1 MTDSL
6 VELRYL
12 SVQIK
17 NIIQYFILKYSD
29 GRTDR
34 YLSRDH
40 IDFLPVYITI
50 TKKFLNRFLR
60 HWFLH

>member
-17 NIIQYFILKYSD
+17 NIIKYFILKYSD
-29 GRTDR
+29 RRTHG
-34 YLSRDH
+34 YLAGDH
-40 IDFLPVYITI
+40 INFLASLY
-50 TKKFLNRFLR
+50 
-60 HWFLH
+60 HH

>member
-6 VELRYL
+6 VKLRYL

-29 GRTDR
+29 RRTDR

-40 IDFLPVYITI
+40 IDFLPVYITLPRSFSI
-50 TKKFLNRFLR
+50 VS
-60 HWFLH
+60 

>member
-1 MTDSL
+1 MTDFL

-29 GRTDR
+29 RRTDR
-34 YLSRDH
+34 YLAGDH
-40 IDFLPVYITI
+40 VHFLPVYII
-50 TKKFLNRFLR
+50 KSKKFLNCFLR
-60 HWFLH
+60 GCLGD